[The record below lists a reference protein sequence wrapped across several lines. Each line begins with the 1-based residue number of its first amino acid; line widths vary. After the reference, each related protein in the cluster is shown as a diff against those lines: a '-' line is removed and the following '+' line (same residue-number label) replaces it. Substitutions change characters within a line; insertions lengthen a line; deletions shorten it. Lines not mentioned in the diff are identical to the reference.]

1 MQTAISVI
9 VGVAIFLLALKILKK
24 VFKAVLFGLVC
35 AGVYWLVTH
44 PEAVSAITALI
55 SEKAGG
61 II

>member
-9 VGVAIFLLALKILKK
+9 VGIAIFLLALKILKK

-35 AGVYWLVTH
+35 AGIYWLVMH
-44 PEAVSAITALI
+44 PETVSAITAFI